1 MPKSASSGAPKVQKV
16 CTLWTHDHGVSRED
30 VLFNIDRFSE
40 LAISPGSLVKI
51 VALNQNTSVR
61 DFQELARTPSQDG
74 SRRIKLDTRRAPSTS
89 GFSSRKPH
97 GGSFTLTLDEN
108 GHRIQ
113 GGRDV
118 DPSKTYVFQAKAM
131 GPDLKTKYPTLQVSI
146 SDHIARNFGFRNRM
160 QVMLSP
166 AEHDLY
172 SASHVEISFRDEYLS
187 RADMWR
193 FAIAELSGKTVYK
206 GQKLLFM
213 GTIKATVK
221 NVFVDGQTTHS
232 AYFSTMTKPVFRS
245 ESARYVLFLQMS
257 KEMWNFDTEGSG
269 EIMFN
274 KIINGFLPDLFKRWQ
289 RLDAKHLITIIMFTR
304 MQYDRGFLPD
314 GTQANGLP
322 FDPDAAA
329 GSATRDFYRVVV
341 SEMASCDWINILY
354 QLKKE
359 FRKFLRD
366 VSVMPFSHPKK
377 TTTGLQDA
385 FEGEP
390 EAEPETIIAGTPR
403 TSDKGNIL
411 EAINLAALQ
420 YSKDYIDRDL
430 VRTGISVIVISPGS
444 GIFEVDYNMLKL
456 TTDILLGSGIGID
469 LVCLQPMPLHS
480 VPLFKY
486 RTPRLATET
495 DTKLQRVVE
504 TDDVG
509 SKFDFG
515 ADDETPRQTFPN
527 FGPSR
532 HPKHRGSTSLAA
544 SPAKLGLGSYQSHP
558 ALDPEPG
565 EWSYAMPHWLDISY
579 WSGSS
584 DEIFGMEQVNKR
596 GNPQARSQRKSKGF
610 SLRCRMYEL
619 QMMGVMEN
627 EMSNISLPYLQ
638 ENPLYPWSLLAPADD
653 GPNRRSHEKDSLLIS
668 ASSSPV
674 ETRTIHRSRMHGSD
688 EHMAMQRGWMDAYDD
703 HIFRTLADRK
713 KTEENARKDRQEK
726 ELEARHVLR
735 SNRFRYPPNESL
747 LSASFNSQ
755 AESVVSSGRPPKSP
769 SFLRGKEKTDSST
782 DSLDKDLRSSRITV
796 NKRLSVASR
805 ATQDFSTSPVGRDI
819 RHPLLMDRANTAARL
834 PPRSVPAESL
844 PEDEDSP
851 TKFDVDSRP
860 MTPERGRTKDA
871 VNAGSDRSTNSSTN
885 PRPSKWLSRHI
896 SFSAFGFGPSKAAPS
911 TEVTTSKVAAV
922 GTLSKI
928 APSTSVAKKPSQL
941 SVLSTALK
949 GSDAHDPKRATE
961 PIEISKKPSIS
972 EASQSSVRVG
982 SGTPK
987 GRFEDKALST
997 SHATTDIKDP
1007 GSLFLLAGSK
1017 TLLDQVGPKINL
1029 SSSGD
1034 RQEIPRTLSPTNF
1047 LAPWMVLVNPCNP
1060 RKNNL
1065 SLAGQFRRWHHV
1077 FPRPLKATSIKWKS
1091 LCSPAAVPLTNDFFP
1106 SAEQLA
1112 TEYNENPYRI
1122 IQNDE
1127 EELYATPKSRENLI
1141 RELVAFRLAH
1151 GFQIIIG
1158 SSVSEF
1164 TGKPEQDIAN
1174 IFARDYMLE
1183 AGASIFMSL
1192 GSTIHQLVCV
1202 SAGEVEVKRFHRKPA
1217 AEIASSDRAKPPFTY
1232 QPLIRTA
1239 LDEKYEFQ
1247 EFPLKNPRD
1256 EYNWNFIDSYLAG
1269 YEQDFS
1275 DTLRFWR
1282 ARFVLIPVDI
1292 PPNPR
1297 RHLSMLAEDSDE
1309 EIRLE
1314 GIRKLTQI
1322 WQKWRYVPPEER
1334 QYQAAVRMSKDA
1346 NPLAIEYQTR
1356 DPSAVVAAGPDGTIL
1371 AEGTTDA
1378 FSTAL
1383 FAGNEQYNRSNYDIT
1398 KLAADLQGEKGIPM
1412 TDRRWHFKL
1421 HLSCFLGFDLTTWL
1435 LQNFRDINTR
1445 EQAVELGNEI
1455 MGKGLFHHV
1464 TRKHPFRDGNFFFQ
1478 ISTEYRAPRSE
1489 TKSWLA
1495 GLSTRRSDKSSVPST
1510 PSTTEARPMSIAS
1523 SSSVPRS
1530 RPTTATSDNGDK
1542 TPTRM
1547 GSPRKQAVLSNVMR
1561 IDVDNRKRSYR
1572 PEVVNLHYDR
1582 LHNPDNCYHI
1592 RIEWMNVTAKL
1603 IEDAIN
1609 TWATSVEKY
1618 GLRLVELPLA
1628 EASHMGDSH
1637 PFRAPYIVRLACQ
1650 PPKGAPQQQYFDS
1663 TSFGPQRHT
1672 DRFVYHKAILKK
1684 LNFVLDMESAASF
1697 PADVDVTYSWGKPD
1711 YNHTQFI
1718 HKTGVVLAQITDDG
1732 DFLLLANRLCNN
1744 RGAFGIGLTRDGKL
1758 SSAADGTA
1766 AGGGGGGDQQ
1776 QQPLPQRREPTPIFA
1791 LQNPTQNVRS
1801 PFASP
1806 LMRPTPDTLI
1816 SAALLNSNQRLGG
1829 GSSDGKGGFKTAEQ
1843 IKDEIES
1850 LCYDERALRLFYAEF
1865 AAAEQHLQQTTNNSD
1880 RGSIHLK
1887 RRNNSGAS
1895 PSPRISASSSAMMNV
1910 VSSPRMTPT
1919 VVLDSHIPS
1928 LGLPPNLT
1936 APAPGSGGSGS
1947 TAAQAPAV
1955 SVSVGSSGNGREVSP
1970 GAPSLAH
1977 PPPPS
1982 LGSSTP
1988 AVGPHLR
1995 APSSSAASSP
2005 APTLLDAGGST
2016 PASVSSSGVNGN
2028 VANNGG
2034 GGGGVGSGGGFFGTV
2049 TTITG
2054 GTAASHSRNAT
2065 RSSENGD
2072 VSQ

>member
-1 MPKSASSGAPKVQKV
+1 MPKSAASGAPKVQKV
-16 CTLWTHDHGVSRED
+16 CTLWTHDDSLSRED

-74 SRRIKLDTRRAPSTS
+74 SRRIKLDTARRAPSTS

-97 GGSFTLTLDEN
+97 SGSFTLTLDEN

-118 DPSKTYVFQAKAM
+118 DPAKTYVFQAKAM
-131 GPDLKTKYPTLQVSI
+131 GPDLKTKYPNLQVSI

-274 KIINGFLPDLFKRWQ
+274 KVINGFLPDLFKRWQ
-289 RLDAKHLITIIMFTR
+289 RLDAKHLVTIIMFTR

-366 VSVMPFSHPKK
+366 VSVMPFSPPKK
-377 TTTGLQDA
+377 QATGLQEA

-390 EAEPETIIAGTPR
+390 EPEPESIIAGTPR
-403 TSDKGNIL
+403 TSDKGNLL

-486 RTPRLATET
+486 RNPRLATET
-495 DTKLQRVVE
+495 DHRLQKVVE
-504 TDDVG
+504 ADDVG

-515 ADDETPRQTFPN
+515 VDDETPRQTFPN
-527 FGPSR
+527 FGPLR
-532 HPKHRGSTSLAA
+532 QPKHRGSTSLAA
-544 SPAKLGLGSYQSHP
+544 SPAKLGSYQSHP
-558 ALDPEPG
+558 AIDPEPG
-565 EWSYAMPHWLDISY
+565 DWSYAMPHWLDISY

-638 ENPLYPWSLLAPADD
+638 ENPLYPWSLLAPTED
-653 GPNRRSHEKDSLLIS
+653 GTHRRNREKDGFIIS

-674 ETRTIHRSRMHGSD
+674 ETRSMHRSRTHGSD
-688 EHMAMQRGWMDAYDD
+688 EQIAMHRGWMDTYDD
-703 HIFRTLADRK
+703 HIFRTLSDRK
-713 KTEENARKDRQEK
+713 ETEEKARKDRQEK

-755 AESVVSSGRPPKSP
+755 AESVISSGRPPRSP
-769 SFLRGKEKTDSST
+769 SFLKGKEKAESST
-782 DSLDKDLRSSRITV
+782 DSFEKDLHSSRITV
-796 NKRLSVASR
+796 NKRVSVASR
-805 ATQDFSTSPVGRDI
+805 ATQDLSTSPVGRDI
-819 RHPLLMDRANTAARL
+819 RHPLLMDRANTAHRL
-834 PPRSVPAESL
+834 PPRSVPAEMV
-844 PEDEDSP
+844 PEDDDSP
-851 TKFDVDSRP
+851 TKIDVDTRP
-860 MTPERGRTKDA
+860 PTPERGRGKEVADG
-871 VNAGSDRSTNSSTN
+871 GSNRSSNSSTN

-911 TEVTTSKVAAV
+911 TGVTASKVDAV

-928 APSTSVAKKPSQL
+928 VPSTSVAKKPSQL

-961 PIEISKKPSIS
+961 PIQIQSTSKKPSTS
-972 EASQSSVRVG
+972 EASQSSLRVG

-987 GRFEDKALST
+987 GRFEDKSLST
-997 SHATTDIKDP
+997 SHATADIKDP

-1017 TLLDQVGPKINL
+1017 GLLEQVGPKLNL

-1065 SLAGQFRRWHHV
+1065 SLASQFRRWHHV

-1106 SAEQLA
+1106 NAEQLA

-1141 RELVAFRLAH
+1141 RELIAFRLAH

-1158 SSVSEF
+1158 PSVSEF
-1164 TGKPEQDIAN
+1164 TGKPEQDIAD
-1174 IFARDYMLE
+1174 IFAKDYMLE
-1183 AGASIFMSL
+1183 AGSSIFMSL

-1202 SAGEVEVKRFHRKPA
+1202 STGEVEIKRFHRKPA
-1217 AEIASSDRAKPPFTY
+1217 AEILSADRAKPPFTY

-1239 LDEKYEFQ
+1239 LDEKYELQ

-1282 ARFVLIPVDI
+1282 ARFVLIPVEI

-1334 QYQAAVRMSKDA
+1334 QYQAALRMSKDA

-1398 KLAADLQGEKGIPM
+1398 KLAVDLQGEKGIPM

-1464 TRKHPFRDGNFFFQ
+1464 TRKHPFRDGNFFYQ

-1510 PSTTEARPMSIAS
+1510 PSTEARPMSIAS
-1523 SSSVPRS
+1523 SSCSVPRS
-1530 RPTTATSDNGDK
+1530 RPNTATSASESGDK

-1592 RIEWMNVTAKL
+1592 RIEWMNATAKL

-1618 GLRLVELPLA
+1618 GLKLVELPIA
-1628 EASHMGDSH
+1628 EASQMGQSH
-1637 PFRAPYIVRLACQ
+1637 PFRAPYMVRLACQ
-1650 PPKGAPQQQYFDS
+1650 PPTGGPQQQYFDS
-1663 TSFGPQRHT
+1663 TSFGPQRYS
-1672 DRFVYHKAILKK
+1672 DRFVYHKAILRK

-1697 PADVDVTYSWGKPD
+1697 PSDVDVTYSWGKPD
-1711 YNHTQFI
+1711 YTFTQFI
-1718 HKTGVVLAQITDDG
+1718 HKSGVLLAQITDDG

-1744 RGAFGIGLTRDGKL
+1744 RGAFGIGLARDGKAA
-1758 SSAADGTA
+1758 STADGAATA
-1766 AGGGGGGDQQ
+1766 TTTGADGQPQQ
-1776 QQPLPQRREPTPIFA
+1776 QLLPQRREPTPIFA

-1806 LMRPTPDTLI
+1806 LVRPVPD
-1816 SAALLNSNQRLGG
+1816 AAINAAITGQRIGV
-1829 GSSDGKGGFKTAEQ
+1829 DKGFKTAEQ
-1843 IKDEIES
+1843 IKDEMEA
-1850 LCYDERALRLFYAEF
+1850 LCLDERALRLFYAEF
-1865 AAAEQHLQQTTNNSD
+1865 AMTEQQQLYTGGSDSRNS
-1880 RGSIHLK
+1880 SIYHHK
-1887 RRNNSGAS
+1887 VRNNSGAS
-1895 PSPRISASSSAMMNV
+1895 PSPRISATAAAALAM
-1910 VSSPRMTPT
+1910 SSPRMTP
-1919 VVLDSHIPS
+1919 VVLDANIPS
-1928 LGLPPNLT
+1928 LGLPPGVT
-1936 APAPGSGGSGS
+1936 A
-1947 TAAQAPAV
+1947 TAAAAA
-1955 SVSVGSSGNGREVSP
+1955 GAASSSSAATGASANRDVSP
-1970 GAPSLAH
+1970 A
-1977 PPPPS
+1977 PPPS
-1982 LGSSTP
+1982 LGSST
-1988 AVGPHLR
+1988 
-1995 APSSSAASSP
+1995 SISP
-2005 APTLLDAGGST
+2005 APRPLDGSAT
-2016 PASVSSSGVNGN
+2016 ASWRSRRSRCRWRITKTRGYWTDSL
-2028 VANNGG
+2028 AFSDAHTI
-2034 GGGGVGSGGGFFGTV
+2034 VGK
-2049 TTITG
+2049 
-2054 GTAASHSRNAT
+2054 
-2065 RSSENGD
+2065 
-2072 VSQ
+2072 

>member
-1 MPKSASSGAPKVQKV
+1 MPKSAASGAPKVQKV

-131 GPDLKTKYPTLQVSI
+131 GPDLKTKYPTLQVSV

-232 AYFSTMTKPVFRS
+232 AYFSTVTKPVFRS

-274 KIINGFLPDLFKRWQ
+274 KVINGFLPDLFKRWQ
-289 RLDAKHLITIIMFTR
+289 RLDARHLVTIIMFTR

-366 VSVMPFSHPKK
+366 VTVMPYSPPKK
-377 TTTGLQDA
+377 STTGLQDA

-390 EAEPETIIAGTPR
+390 EPEPETIIAGTPR
-403 TSDKGNIL
+403 TSDKGNVL

-486 RTPRLATET
+486 RTPRLATES

-504 TDDVG
+504 AADDVG
-509 SKFDFG
+509 AKFDFG

-532 HPKHRGSTSLAA
+532 LPRHRGSTSLAA
-544 SPAKLGLGSYQSHP
+544 SPAKLGSFQSHP

-638 ENPLYPWSLLAPADD
+638 ENPLYPWSLLAPTDD
-653 GPNRRSHEKDSLLIS
+653 GVNRRRDEKDGFLIS

-674 ETRTIHRSRMHGSD
+674 ETRAMHRSRMHGSD
-688 EHMAMQRGWMDAYDD
+688 EHMAMQRSWMDTYDD
-703 HIFRTLADRK
+703 HIFRTLAHRR

-755 AESVVSSGRPPKSP
+755 AESVFDRLIGKRPARFPNYGEQEIERCFKSYA
-769 SFLRGKEKTDSST
+769 G
-782 DSLDKDLRSSRITV
+782 SLDKPTDTV
-796 NKRLSVASR
+796 
-805 ATQDFSTSPVGRDI
+805 
-819 RHPLLMDRANTAARL
+819 
-834 PPRSVPAESL
+834 
-844 PEDEDSP
+844 PEDGDFP
-851 TKFDVDSRP
+851 TKADADSRP
-860 MTPERGRTKDA
+860 ATPERGRAKDVA
-871 VNAGSDRSTNSSTN
+871 GTGSDRSANSSIN
-885 PRPSKWLSRHI
+885 PRPSKWLSKNI

-911 TEVTTSKVAAV
+911 TAEVTTSKVAAV

-928 APSTSVAKKPSQL
+928 APSTSMARKPSQL

-949 GSDAHDPKRATE
+949 GSDAHDPKRATD
-961 PIEISKKPSIS
+961 PIEIQSTSKKPSIG
-972 EASQSSVRVG
+972 EASQSSLRVG

-987 GRFEDKALST
+987 GRFEDKVLST

-1017 TLLDQVGPKINL
+1017 GLLDQVGPKFNL

-1112 TEYNENPYRI
+1112 SEYNENPYRI

-1141 RELVAFRLAH
+1141 RELIAFRLAH

-1158 SSVSEF
+1158 PSVSEF
-1164 TGKPEQDIAN
+1164 TGKPEPDIAN
-1174 IFARDYMLE
+1174 IFAREYMLD

-1202 SAGEVEVKRFHRKPA
+1202 SAGEVEIKRFHRKPA
-1217 AEIASSDRAKPPFTY
+1217 AEILSSDRAKPPFTY

-1383 FAGNEQYNRSNYDIT
+1383 FAGNEQYNRSNYDVS
-1398 KLAADLQGEKGIPM
+1398 KLAADLQGDKGIPM

-1495 GLSTRRSDKSSVPST
+1495 GLGTRRSDKSSVPST
-1510 PSTTEARPMSIAS
+1510 PSTETRPMSIAS
-1523 SSSVPRS
+1523 SSGSVPRS

-1547 GSPRKQAVLSNVMR
+1547 GSPRKQAILSNVMR

-1628 EASHMGDSH
+1628 EASHMGASH
-1637 PFRAPYIVRLACQ
+1637 PFRAPYMVRLACQ
-1650 PPKGAPQQQYFDS
+1650 PPKGGPQQQLFDS

-1672 DRFVYHKAILKK
+1672 DRFVYHKAILRK

-1711 YNHTQFI
+1711 YKHTQFI
-1718 HKTGVVLAQITDDG
+1718 HKSGVLLAQITEDG
-1732 DFLLLANRLCNN
+1732 DFMLLANRLCNN
-1744 RGAFGIGLTRDGKL
+1744 RGAFGVGLARDGGKL
-1758 SSAADGTA
+1758 SADC
-1766 AGGGGGGDQQ
+1766 AGAEGQQ
-1776 QQPLPQRREPTPIFA
+1776 QLPPQRRDPTPIFA

-1806 LMRPTPDTLI
+1806 LVRPVPDTLI
-1816 SAALLNSNQRLGG
+1816 SAALLNANQRIGG
-1829 GSSDGKGGFKTAEQ
+1829 GGADGKGGFKTAEQ
-1843 IKDEIES
+1843 IKDEMEA
-1850 LCYDERALRLFYAEF
+1850 LCFDERALRLFYAEF
-1865 AAAEQHLQQTTNNSD
+1865 AAAEQQLQERNSD
-1880 RGSIHLK
+1880 RGSVHLK

-1895 PSPRISASSSAMMNV
+1895 PSPRISALTSSTSSSAMMNM
-1910 VSSPRMTPT
+1910 VSSPRMTP
-1919 VVLDSHIPS
+1919 VVLDSHIPT
-1928 LGLPPNLT
+1928 LGLPPNITTTTTTTTTT
-1936 APAPGSGGSGS
+1936 AAGSGGAATGASS
-1947 TAAQAPAV
+1947 SATAASAANRDLSPA
-1955 SVSVGSSGNGREVSP
+1955 
-1970 GAPSLAH
+1970 
-1977 PPPPS
+1977 PPS
-1982 LGSSTP
+1982 LGSS
-1988 AVGPHLR
+1988 
-1995 APSSSAASSP
+1995 ASSP
-2005 APTLLDAGGST
+2005 APMPLDSSTT
-2016 PASVSSSGVNGN
+2016 PASVSSSSFYN
-2028 VANNGG
+2028 NNGG
-2034 GGGGVGSGGGFFGTV
+2034 GGGAG
-2049 TTITG
+2049 
-2054 GTAASHSRNAT
+2054 HSRTPT
-2065 RSSENGD
+2065 RSSENGEI
-2072 VSQ
+2072 SQ